1 MAAARR
7 KESRRQDKKDLGP
20 IIPPRTENSL
30 ISPVP
35 SIFEANSGNSSPMGN
50 KAPARKNRTP
60 SGPLPQVCQAAAASH
75 PNKIHRLD
83 TFSHL
88 ISIIMEI
95 SEKNTQNPPENV
107 I

>member
-1 MAAARR
+1 
-7 KESRRQDKKDLGP
+7 
-20 IIPPRTENSL
+20 ENSL

-107 I
+107 IASPTFLSYLISLSGISTAEPPLSFL